1 MAGCEGREENVH
13 HGIVGQW
20 MTARQLV
27 DHWERNDI
35 RFKFSK
41 TIRKVLPM
49 SEGVGVGMGIVNSH
63 IVL

>member
-1 MAGCEGREENVH
+1 
-13 HGIVGQW
+13 

-41 TIRKVLPM
+41 TIREVLPM
-49 SEGVGVGMGIVNSH
+49 SKGVGVVVGMGIVNSH